1 MILEIESLNV
11 SYGETRVIKDLS
23 MECRDDEILAILGR
37 NGMGKTTL
45 LRSIAGALPSD
56 SGRIEFR
63 GEEITGLRTDERA
76 RNGITLIPQ
85 GREIF
90 PDLTVSENLKMGSYA
105 AGERDPLDRDRV
117 FEYFPILEERLQQK
131 GGTLSGGQQQM
142 LAIGRGLITNPDL
155 VLLDEPSEGI
165 QPSIVDQIS
174 EIIPEIHRNED
185 IPVIMVEQN
194 IDLIFD
200 VADRGYIIENGRM
213 VEDGS
218 IEELQ
223 DDALVKEYI
232 GI

>member
-1 MILEIESLNV
+1 MILEIDSLNV

-23 MECRDDEILAILGR
+23 MDCRDDEILAILGR

-45 LRSIAGALPSD
+45 LKSIAGALPPD

-63 GEEITGLRTDERA
+63 DEEITDLGADERA
-76 RNGITLIPQ
+76 LGGITLIPQ

-105 AGERDPLDRDRV
+105 AGEREPLDRDRI

-142 LAIGRGLITNPDL
+142 LAIGRGLIANPDL
-155 VLLDEPSEGI
+155 MLLDEPSEGI
-165 QPSIVDQIS
+165 QPSIVEQIG

-185 IPVIMVEQN
+185 VPVIIVEQN

-213 VEDGS
+213 VEDGP

-223 DDALVKEYI
+223 DEALINEYI